1 MVFGSHRSQL
11 LLHFH
16 SSQREQQHLIQQA
29 EQHSSMLES
38 NPELHA
44 NETLLEI
51 GYGVGAVL
59 VQIGLESPE
68 AHLCGIESTLNTTGV
83 PCDFNMKLVCIT
95 WPCRLAMVLPCHGQL
110 DRSIRSKSFG
120 YTIFKIHH

>member
-11 LLHFH
+11 VLHFH
-16 SSQREQQHLIQQA
+16 SSQREQQHRIQQA

-51 GYGVGAVL
+51 GCGVGAVL
-59 VQIGLESPE
+59 VQIGLKTPE
-68 AHLCGIESTLNTTGV
+68 AHLCGIDINPEHNRGAMRFQHEIGLHHVDLPTG
-83 PCDFNMKLVCIT
+83 DGSS
-95 WPCRLAMVLPCHGQL
+95 LPWATGQ
-110 DRSIRSKSFG
+110 IE
-120 YTIFKIHH
+120 